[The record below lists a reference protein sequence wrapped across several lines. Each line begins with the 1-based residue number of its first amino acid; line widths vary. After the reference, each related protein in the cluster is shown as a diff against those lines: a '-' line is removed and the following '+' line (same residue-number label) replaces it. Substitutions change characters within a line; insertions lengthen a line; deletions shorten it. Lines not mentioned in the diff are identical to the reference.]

1 VSTRYGRHLLR
12 TALLALASLAMTAC
26 AVTDPTSVAAP
37 VQASADAR
45 PAAELRL
52 GYFANVTH
60 AGAVYGVGTGT
71 YADALGDTALKTQV
85 FNAGPAAVEALF
97 AGSLD
102 AAYVG
107 PNPAV
112 NGFVRS
118 RGEALRI
125 VAGAT
130 SGGASLVV
138 RDDITRP
145 EQLRGERVATPQ
157 TGGTQDVALRT
168 WLAEQGFRVQPDGGG
183 DVVIRAQENAAT
195 LTEFQAGR
203 IAGAWVPE
211 PWASRLVLEGGG
223 RVLVDEKDLW
233 PDGRFVSTHLVVRTD
248 FLREHPQSVAALL
261 RGQVQ
266 AVTEIDADPERAKAV
281 VNEELARLNGK
292 ALTPETLDRAFT
304 QIELTHDPLAGS
316 LRRSARNAVVAGLVD
331 EADLT
336 GIYDLGLL
344 REVLG
349 RDVDDAGLGA
359 AAALALTGSRP

>member
-1 VSTRYGRHLLR
+1 MKLIRPS
-12 TALLALASLAMTAC
+12 LLAVAALALSAC
-26 AVTDPTSVAAP
+26 AVTDLNAVAQP
-37 VQASADAR
+37 VRTSADAR

-71 YADALGDTALKTQV
+71 FAEELGATRLKTQV

-102 AAYVG
+102 AAYLG

-138 RDDITRP
+138 RDDITSP
-145 EQLRGERVATPQ
+145 DQLRGERLASPQ

-168 WLAEQGFRVQPDGGG
+168 WLAEQGFRVDEEGGG
-183 DVVIRAQENAAT
+183 DVVIRAQENATT

-233 PDGRFVSTHLVVRTD
+233 PGGRFVTTQLVVRTQ
-248 FLREHPQSVAALL
+248 FLRDHPQTVEALL
-261 RGQVQ
+261 RGQIAADRQ
-266 AVTEIDADPERAKAV
+266 IAADPARAKSVLNA
-281 VNEELARLNGK
+281 ELLELTGK
-292 ALTPETLDRAFT
+292 ALQPATLDRAFA
-304 QIELTHDPLAGS
+304 QIEVTEDPVASS
-316 LRRSARNAVVAGLVD
+316 LRRSAENAFASGLVP
-331 EADLT
+331 EADLS
-336 GIYDLGLL
+336 GIYDLTLL
-344 REVLG
+344 RKVLG
-349 RDVDDAGLGA
+349 RDVQDAGLGSPSVR
-359 AAALALTGSRP
+359 G